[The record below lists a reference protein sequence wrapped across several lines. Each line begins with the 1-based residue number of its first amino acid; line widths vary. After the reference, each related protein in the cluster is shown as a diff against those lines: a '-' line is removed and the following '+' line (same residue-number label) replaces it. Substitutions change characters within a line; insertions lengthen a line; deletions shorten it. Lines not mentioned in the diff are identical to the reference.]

1 MDADK
6 QTIDFVLP
14 WVDGNDKVWLAEKCK
29 YQQSETNLSCDSES
43 YSDCRF
49 RDIGLLKYWFRS
61 VERFAP
67 WVNRVFF
74 VTCGQKPDWL
84 NESHPKLRL
93 VHHRD
98 YIPAEYLPTFQSN
111 TIELNLHRI
120 ADLSEHFVLFND
132 DTFLMQP
139 VKPEF
144 FFKKGLPVLP
154 CDLGIPDWLGNSIA
168 SRVVINNCGVLKRG
182 LDVNRLIRKNIW
194 KFVDVGELGFVR
206 AAKNFVSF
214 SVNRCFIPGTF
225 GHLPQSHLKSTF
237 DEIWHKVPV
246 FMDISSRSR
255 FRNDSSVNQWLA
267 CAWNMVSGRFYPA
280 NEQKRGIFI
289 SIDTDDLDKKCDM
302 IRKQMFPLIAVNDRK
317 IIPELEQCFL
327 ETAKAFDQVL
337 SEKSSFEK

>member
-1 MDADK
+1 M

-14 WVDGNDKVWLAEKCK
+14 WVDGNDKEWLAEKCK
-29 YQQSETNLSCDSES
+29 YQESETNLSCDSES
-43 YSDCRF
+43 HSDCRF

-111 TIELNLHRI
+111 TIELNLNRI

-132 DTFLMQP
+132 DTFLLRP

-144 FFKKGLPVLP
+144 FFKKGLPVIP
-154 CDLGIPDWLGNSIA
+154 CDLGIPRWLGNNQIG
-168 SRVVINNCGVLKRG
+168 RTVINNSGVLNRN
-182 LDVNRLIRKNIW
+182 LDVVHLVRKHIWKYMDVRDLGVARSCKNI
-194 KFVDVGELGFVR
+194 L
-206 AAKNFVSF
+206 AF
-214 SVNRCFIPGTF
+214 SINRTFIPGTF

-237 DEIWHKVPV
+237 DGLWRTAPSALDTTSRHK
-246 FMDISSRSR
+246 FRS
-255 FRNDSSVNQWLA
+255 DDGVNQWLA
-267 CAWNMVSGRFYPA
+267 CAWDMISGRFYPA
-280 NEQKRGIFI
+280 NEKHRGQFLTVNKNDLSQIR
-289 SIDTDDLDKKCDM
+289 DT
-302 IRKQMFPLIAVNDRK
+302 IRKQSYPLLCLCDRTST
-317 IIPELEQCFL
+317 PEQEQCFI
-327 ETAKAFDQVL
+327 EIHKAIEQL
-337 SEKSSFEK
+337 LPEKSSFEK